1 MIKKLLLLILAIG
14 LCSSVCYGAPH
25 YNNWGN
31 TDTNRLL
38 GQTVPYYMTALGLAK
53 DGVSD
58 GCSQMVSGST
68 AIPADVLMAQKY
80 IGATGQVGTIDD
92 GVAGQVLFFRIDTCD
107 TGATFVL
114 TPTNCWG
121 FSTLTFNAVND
132 SAVLLYLND
141 VYGWVLIG
149 SNSVTV
155 A

>member
-14 LCSSVCYGAPH
+14 LVSSACYGAPH

-38 GQTVPYYMTALGLAK
+38 GKTVPYYMASLGMAN
-53 DGVSD
+53 DGVSN
-58 GCSQMVSGST
+58 GCSQMCSTST
-68 AIPADVLMAQKY
+68 AIPADVRMVQKY

-92 GVAGQVLFFRIDTCD
+92 GVDGQILFFRIDTCD

-114 TPTNCWG
+114 TPDNCWG
-121 FSTLTFNAVND
+121 FTTLTFDAVND

-141 VYGWVLIG
+141 TYGWVLIG

>member
-1 MIKKLLLLILAIG
+1 
-14 LCSSVCYGAPH
+14 
-25 YNNWGN
+25 
-31 TDTNRLL
+31 
-38 GQTVPYYMTALGLAK
+38 MTALGLAK

-58 GCSQMVSGST
+58 GCSQMVSEST
-68 AIPADVLMAQKY
+68 AIPSDVLMVQKY

-92 GVAGQVLFFRIDTCD
+92 GVAGQILFFRIDTCD

-141 VYGWVLIG
+141 TYGWVLIG